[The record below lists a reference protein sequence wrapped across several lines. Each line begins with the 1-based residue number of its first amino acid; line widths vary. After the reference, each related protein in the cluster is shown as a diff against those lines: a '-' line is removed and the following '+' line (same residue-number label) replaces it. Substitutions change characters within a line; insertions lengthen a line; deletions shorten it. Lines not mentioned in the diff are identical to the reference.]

1 MKKRMI
7 DFIRKA
13 ISCKDMSP
21 ADTQEGFDI
30 TMELQKTG
38 SDGSNIVYDYVSMN
52 GYQICITDYIETYF
66 LLDEGKK
73 ILAIKKLR
81 TVIPNLGLKE
91 AKDMT
96 EVASLFPAR
105 IYRQE

>member
-30 TMELQKTG
+30 AMELQKTG
-38 SDGSNIVYDYVSMN
+38 RDDIGYDYVSMN
-52 GYQICITDYIETYF
+52 GFKICITDYIETYF

-81 TVIPNLGLKE
+81 TVIPNLGLRE

-96 EVASLFPAR
+96 EVPSLFPAR